1 MAFPLALGLLS
12 FASSAFSAIGQYQAG
27 VAQANA
33 QNRAIANRAN
43 QRNRQYEL
51 DTARGVSEYNVAK
64 LDAKLQQDEVGMSL
78 SRFVGEEQLAN
89 QDAINQYLLADQN
102 AEVQIMER
110 AATDEGGRSRNRGQA
125 AIRSIR
131 RGQGLARANLD
142 RQRLASFRRINDAR
156 RSATAQRQALFA
168 QVAYPYAPG
177 PMPSQDVVFEK
188 GPSPLTLIADG
199 VSAVADGAL
208 AYKKAQPPG

>member
-1 MAFPLALGLLS
+1 
-12 FASSAFSAIGQYQAG
+12 
-27 VAQANA
+27 
-33 QNRAIANRAN
+33 
-43 QRNRQYEL
+43 
-51 DTARGVSEYNVAK
+51 
-64 LDAKLQQDEVGMSL
+64 MSL

-156 RSATAQRQALFA
+156 RSATAQRLSIVCTSCQSICSWS
-168 QVAYPYAPG
+168 YAFTG
-177 PMPSQDVVFEK
+177 RCV
-188 GPSPLTLIADG
+188 
-199 VSAVADGAL
+199 
-208 AYKKAQPPG
+208 